1 MFRVVAFSFFLFFL
15 IKGKKKEAVPV
26 LGSHRNCV
34 APNVV

>member
-1 MFRVVAFSFFLFFL
+1 MFRAVAFFFFL
-15 IKGKKKEAVPV
+15 IKGKIKEAVPV